1 MTEFSHNG
9 VYFDSTDIN
18 LNAIKNLLL
27 FKKEED
33 ENCEW
38 IKCHN
43 HPDIFITTTGKLK
56 VSEHLQNEGGVLLFT
71 KGSNIYLSYRGTS
84 YRKKYHMIR
93 LKDLF
98 FGEFSK
104 INNIKCNYKENKFKD
119 INNIFTIT
127 NLIYSGELMEYDMDD
142 DEDFDEEEEIEIN
155 NKKVNYLKPG
165 ERTKHPFIAIWK
177 HFPSRT
183 KAKGF
188 YQHPQGPAYGLGK
201 NKEYP

>member
-18 LNAIKNLLL
+18 LKAITNLLVL
-27 FKKEED
+27 KKEDD
-33 ENCEW
+33 ETCDW
-38 IKCHN
+38 ITCHN
-43 HPDIFITTTGKLK
+43 HPDILITTTGKLK
-56 VSEHLQNEGGVLLFT
+56 VTERLQNEGGILLFT

-119 INNIFTIT
+119 IVNIFTIN
-127 NLIYSGELMEYDMDD
+127 NLIYSGELMEDD
-142 DEDFDEEEEIEIN
+142 VDDDFDEDEEIEIMG
-155 NKKVNYLKPG
+155 KKVNYLKPG
-165 ERTKHPFIAIWK
+165 ERANHPFIAIWK

-183 KAKGF
+183 KNKGF
-188 YQHPQGPAYGLGK
+188 QQQPQGPAYGLGK